1 MPRKLTKRHESGSGT
16 QETDWYA
23 SPEGRRQTQRE
34 FERALKDGT
43 LIHSSGL
50 RVPRTDTN
58 VLRILLER
66 AKAKATRPVSIR
78 LSVADIELAKD
89 IASRRGTGYQTVLK
103 EAIRHG
109 LKRTG

>member
-1 MPRKLTKRHESGSGT
+1 MPRKSTKPDKSKSKPE
-16 QETDWYA
+16 EADWHA

-43 LIHSSGL
+43 LVHSPGTPI
-50 RVPRTDTN
+50 RRTNPDILKT
-58 VLRILLER
+58 LLEQ
-66 AKAKATRPVSIR
+66 AKEKATRPVSIR
-78 LSVADIELAKD
+78 LSVADIERAKD
-89 IASRRGTGYQTVLK
+89 IASKRGTGYQTVLK